1 MKRIIGLVS
10 IALIALTGLTGCSES
25 LDEDEALASC
35 QVQVS
40 KKLKDPSS
48 ASYDGGAESVVLV
61 SENSYSVSG
70 TGRACEALTQAIE
83 YAEADTDARTKARN
97 IHHLAVTVV
106 IELGRNRHE
115 AAIAQLITAL
125 AA

>member
-1 MKRIIGLVS
+1 MKRIIGLAS
-10 IALIALTGLTGCSES
+10 IALVALTGLTGCSES

-48 ASYDGGAESVVLV
+48 ASFDRGAESIVLV

-70 TGRACEALTQAIE
+70 TGRATNSFGGTVPFSFNC
-83 YAEADTDARTKARN
+83 DVRKDDN
-97 IHHLAVTVV
+97 GDVWVTSS
-106 IELGRNRHE
+106 LGE
-115 AAIAQLITAL
+115 
-125 AA
+125 

>member
-48 ASYDGGAESVVLV
+48 ASYDGGAESIVLV

-70 TGRACEALTQAIE
+70 TGRATNSFG
-83 YAEADTDARTKARN
+83 DTVPFSFNCDVRKDDN
-97 IHHLAVTVV
+97 GDVWVTSS
-106 IELGRNRHE
+106 LGE
-115 AAIAQLITAL
+115 
-125 AA
+125 

>member
-1 MKRIIGLVS
+1 MKRIIGLAS
-10 IALIALTGLTGCSES
+10 IALVALTGLTGCSES

-48 ASYDGGAESVVLV
+48 ASYDRGSESIVLV

-70 TGRACEALTQAIE
+70 TGRATNSFGGTVPFSFNC
-83 YAEADTDARTKARN
+83 DVRKDDN
-97 IHHLAVTVV
+97 GDVWVTSS
-106 IELGRNRHE
+106 LGE
-115 AAIAQLITAL
+115 
-125 AA
+125 

>member
-1 MKRIIGLVS
+1 MKRIIGLAS

-48 ASYDGGAESVVLV
+48 ASYDRGAESIVLV

-70 TGRACEALTQAIE
+70 TGRATNSFGGTVPFSFNC
-83 YAEADTDARTKARN
+83 DVRKDDN
-97 IHHLAVTVV
+97 GDVWVTSS
-106 IELGRNRHE
+106 LGE
-115 AAIAQLITAL
+115 
-125 AA
+125 

>member
-10 IALIALTGLTGCSES
+10 IALIALTGLAGCSES

-48 ASYDGGAESVVLV
+48 ASYDRGAESIVLV

-70 TGRACEALTQAIE
+70 TGRATNSFGGTVPFSFNC
-83 YAEADTDARTKARN
+83 DVRKDDN
-97 IHHLAVTVV
+97 GDVWVTSS
-106 IELGRNRHE
+106 LGE
-115 AAIAQLITAL
+115 
-125 AA
+125 

>member
-10 IALIALTGLTGCSES
+10 IALVALTGLTGCSES

-48 ASYDGGAESVVLV
+48 ASYDRGSESIVLV

-70 TGRACEALTQAIE
+70 TGRAT
-83 YAEADTDARTKARN
+83 N
-97 IHHLAVTVV
+97 SFGGAVPFSFNCDVRKDDNGDVWVTSS
-106 IELGRNRHE
+106 LGE
-115 AAIAQLITAL
+115 
-125 AA
+125 

>member
-1 MKRIIGLVS
+1 MKRIIGLAS

-48 ASYDGGAESVVLV
+48 ASFDRGAESIVLV

-70 TGRACEALTQAIE
+70 TGRATNSFGGTVPFSFKC
-83 YAEADTDARTKARN
+83 DVRKDDN
-97 IHHLAVTVV
+97 GDVWVTSS
-106 IELGRNRHE
+106 LGE
-115 AAIAQLITAL
+115 
-125 AA
+125 

>member
-10 IALIALTGLTGCSES
+10 IALVALTGLTGCSES

-48 ASYDGGAESVVLV
+48 ASYDRGSESIVLV

-70 TGRACEALTQAIE
+70 TGRATNSFGGTVPFSFNC
-83 YAEADTDARTKARN
+83 DVRKDDN
-97 IHHLAVTVV
+97 GDVWVTSS
-106 IELGRNRHE
+106 LGE
-115 AAIAQLITAL
+115 
-125 AA
+125 